1 VTLTVNSFN
10 TNFKMAVVNT
20 DPAQTGTQS
29 SVITV
34 PIGIDVLGIN
44 FADIKMEERIYFEI
58 TGSDYD
64 LISRFERDELVI
76 IDKTS
81 RTIFSFV
88 FSRERLHLYTGI
100 DPETE
105 VAEKL

>member
-1 VTLTVNSFN
+1 
-10 TNFKMAVVNT
+10 MAVVNT
-20 DPAQTGTQS
+20 DPGQTGTQS

-44 FADIKMEERIYFEI
+44 FADIKMGGRVLFEI
-58 TGSDYD
+58 TGSNYD
-64 LISRFERDELVI
+64 LISRFERDEFVI

-81 RTIFSFV
+81 LTIFSFL
-88 FSRERLHLYTGI
+88 FSGERLYLYTGI

-105 VAEKL
+105 VAEKLLDHKYYHKTGY